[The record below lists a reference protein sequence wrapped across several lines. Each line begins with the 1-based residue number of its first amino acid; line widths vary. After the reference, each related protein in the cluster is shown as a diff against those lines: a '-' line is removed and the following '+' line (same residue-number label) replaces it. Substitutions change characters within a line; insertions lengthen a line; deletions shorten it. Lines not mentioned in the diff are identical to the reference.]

1 MVGILCGKL
10 LLFYSV
16 DTPHSAIWERQEIR
30 IRCILKYDS
39 PLMTVSYSLLIYP
52 GLTVE
57 QREPKVMPG

>member
-16 DTPHSAIWERQEIR
+16 DTPHSAIWEIG